1 MKYKGK
7 IEKLDHIVLSDP
19 SYDKDV
25 LCRYEKDNI
34 NGRNWL
40 VNLEIAPDG
49 VDNVFVMTLRKN
61 NNFLIRNSQMLVPA
75 ETEINKYALGMD
87 TACMAMGIN
96 AIAQEINSCRDDW
109 QPDCAIKTGA
119 DGLFGEVHEGLLGD
133 ELQFLVIDGIVDSGF
148 CSEEELL
155 EDLTNNFEIKD
166 LEKDIEQDTSKD
178 NMDM

>member
-49 VDNVFVMTLRKN
+49 VDNVFVMTLRRNK
-61 NNFLIRNSQMLVPA
+61 NFLIRNSQMLVPT

-96 AIAQEINSCRDDW
+96 AIAKEINSCRDDW
-109 QPDCAIKTGA
+109 QPDCAIGTGT

-133 ELQFLVIDGIVDSGF
+133 ELQFLVIDGIVYSGF
-148 CSEEELL
+148 CSEDELL
-155 EDLTNNFEIKD
+155 EYLTNNFEIKD